1 VNESPERSQ
10 PAEVEPA
17 PRAHGSVRRGVFE
30 FLGLKR
36 YSRPALNGIDRKL
49 ERYLSFDGGYFVEAG
64 ANDGY
69 TQSNT
74 YYLERF
80 RKWRGVLV
88 EPLPALYARCR
99 RERPRSRVF
108 RCALVAEGYES
119 STAPMLAANLTSL
132 VRGAQKSTEADEAHC
147 RAGARI
153 QDTVVSEFEVPARTL
168 TSVLEEAGAT
178 HVDFVSLD
186 VEGYELQALNGLDI
200 ERFRPRFLLVE
211 ARFREEV
218 ERHLSPL
225 YDAVEQLTHH
235 DVLYRWKD
243 R

>member
-1 VNESPERSQ
+1 VTESPEAPQ
-10 PAEVEPA
+10 PALTELA
-17 PRAHGSVRRGVFE
+17 PRPRGFVRRGVFE
-30 FLGLKR
+30 LLGLSR
-36 YSRPALNGIDRKL
+36 YSRPALHGIDRKL
-49 ERYLSFDGGYFVEAG
+49 ERYLAFDAGYFVEAG

-88 EPLPALYARCR
+88 EPLPALFERCR

-108 RCALVAEGYES
+108 RCALVAGDYEAG
-119 STAPMLAANLTSL
+119 TASMLAANLTSL
-132 VRGAQKSTEADEAHC
+132 VRGAQKSPEADEEHC

-153 QDTVVSEFEVPARTL
+153 QDTLVSEFEVPARTL
-168 TSVLEEAGAT
+168 TSVLDEAGAGR
-178 HVDFVSLD
+178 VDFLSLD

-200 ERFRPRFLLVE
+200 ERFRPRFVLVE
-211 ARFREEV
+211 ARFRDEID
-218 ERHLSPL
+218 RRLNPY
-225 YDAVEQLTHH
+225 YDAVDELTHH

>member
-1 VNESPERSQ
+1 MGESLERSQ
-10 PAEVEPA
+10 PARVEVA
-17 PRAHGSVRRGVFE
+17 PRARGSVRRGIFE

-49 ERYLSFDGGYFVEAG
+49 ERYLSFDGGFFVEAG

-74 YYLERF
+74 YFLERF

-108 RCALVAEGYES
+108 RCALVADGYEA

-132 VRGAQKSTEADEAHC
+132 VREQKSAEADEAH
-147 RAGARI
+147 RQAGASR
-153 QDTVVSEFEVPARTL
+153 
-168 TSVLEEAGAT
+168 
-178 HVDFVSLD
+178 VDFLSLD

-200 ERFRPRFLLVE
+200 ERFRPRYLLVG
-211 ARFREEV
+211 ARFSEEID
-218 ERHLSPL
+218 RRLSPL
-225 YDAVEQLTHH
+225 YDAVDELTHH
-235 DVLYRWKD
+235 DVLHRWKD